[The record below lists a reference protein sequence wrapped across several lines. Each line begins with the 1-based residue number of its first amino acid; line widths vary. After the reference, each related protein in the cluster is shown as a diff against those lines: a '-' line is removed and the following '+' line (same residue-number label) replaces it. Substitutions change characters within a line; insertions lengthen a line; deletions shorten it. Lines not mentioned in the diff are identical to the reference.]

1 MKKVMVSEHKRQEDG
16 KWKLE
21 EKGEAL
27 FHAFGTNYE
36 EFGNGPGNY
45 STAIIEWPDGTVSNV
60 PVEHVRFLVPNAKSN
75 RLAGDSLQT
84 K

>member
-1 MKKVMVSEHKRQEDG
+1 MRKVMVSEHKQQPDK

-36 EFGNGPGNY
+36 EFLTGAGNF
-45 STAIIEWPDGTVSNV
+45 STAIIEWPDGTVGNV
-60 PVEHVRFLVPNAKSN
+60 PVEHVRFLDV
-75 RLAGDSLQT
+75 L
-84 K
+84 